1 MSNAVQ
7 MARRVRPRASVA
19 TRGRGLLVALKRLT
33 PIVLLGVVPLVSL
46 AIAFSTYSNSKSVAL
61 DFHYE
66 LYPEA
71 KLVLQGDNPYP
82 PADSDLSDGTN
93 NIWPIAAVIPI
104 APLTLLPPAVADW
117 TMTFLVL
124 ACLAGTL
131 WVLGVRDWR
140 VYGVTL
146 LWPPVISAYQ
156 TANATL
162 PLCLLCALAWKYR
175 ERRWLPGVAI
185 GAALAVKFFLWPLTL
200 WLAAIG
206 RLRSSATSVVIAGAS
221 LLLILPFVAIGTYID
236 LLRNL
241 SDTFDDQSYTIYAF
255 LLDVGAPSQVARA
268 VTVAVGGVMLASAWR
283 RRSLGLAIGAALVL
297 SPIVWLHFFALLIVP
312 LAIARPRFS
321 PAWLLVAPLWL
332 VSGTGNGAPWQT
344 VVGLVVLFAI
354 LYVCEFRPRIAL
366 STAAPERMRTT

>member
-66 LYPEA
+66 FYPEA
-71 KLVLQGDNPYP
+71 KLVLHGDNPYP

-206 RLRSSATSVVIAGAS
+206 RLRASATSVVIAGAS

-241 SDTFDDQSYTIYAF
+241 SDTFDDQSYPLYAF

-283 RRSLGLAIGAALVL
+283 RRSLGLAIGAALIL